1 MARMGP
7 RKPSRSTGSSAYS
20 STQMRSGFPSCI
32 AGVMTGTILVV
43 VALLLLA
50 GLVVPLYPGYGKGL
64 ATAIDA
70 GDARARSVRE
80 LALKC
85 RVEQPH
91 SSHVQHLALAL
102 FDALVAG
109 GVAEMERRGLHGLV
123 VVGIPDHIDRVLA
136 RRMLVPGVGFVLSML
151 LLVAWVS
158 VLLFTPL
165 GDVSWAV
172 SLSGVPLA
180 AIFVCIVWLAVVQ
193 RSAQKQDGA
202 R

>member
-1 MARMGP
+1 MVEVDVLELSDEELASAQHVQVRAQRAALKWIVGGVLVLALPVMVWASSQAIA
-7 RKPSRSTGSSAYS
+7 PSDGWSFMPAAL
-20 STQMRSGFPSCI
+20 MII
-32 AGVMTGTILVV
+32 AFVLMVIAVV
-43 VALLLLA
+43 
-50 GLVVPLYPGYGKGL
+50 GL
-64 ATAIDA
+64 AFYF
-70 GDARARSVRE
+70 RAQLRRMDV
-80 LALKC
+80 
-85 RVEQPH
+85 
-91 SSHVQHLALAL
+91 
-102 FDALVAG
+102 
-109 GVAEMERRGLHGLV
+109 VAEMERRGLHGLV
-123 VVGIPDHIDRVLA
+123 VVGIPDHMDRVLA